1 MTIDMSQF
9 YEVFFDEAEELL
21 AEAERLL
28 LSIDMENPD
37 AEDLNAIFRAAH
49 SIKGGAATFGFMDM
63 TEITHVLENLLDK
76 IRKNEMALTAEHVD
90 AFLAAKDVLKME
102 LDGHRLASEVDQTQV
117 AEVKA
122 KLKSFAEAGGI
133 VIKPASVAMPDQAP
147 VPAPISVVTAPVE
160 ASPLAPDD
168 VLTKFNIVLPEI
180 TEKDAANLQEEL
192 GLLGDVVSS
201 KNENG
206 RFVFMLTTDSTQADI
221 ISICSFVLDPDEMVI
236 TLAGAESV
244 AIEAP

>member
-37 AEDLNAIFRAAH
+37 SEDLNAIFRAAH

-102 LDGHRLASEVDQTQV
+102 LDGHRLASEVDQDQV
-117 AEVKA
+117 AK
-122 KLKSFAEAGGI
+122 
-133 VIKPASVAMPDQAP
+133 
-147 VPAPISVVTAPVE
+147 
-160 ASPLAPDD
+160 
-168 VLTKFNIVLPEI
+168 
-180 TEKDAANLQEEL
+180 
-192 GLLGDVVSS
+192 
-201 KNENG
+201 
-206 RFVFMLTTDSTQADI
+206 
-221 ISICSFVLDPDEMVI
+221 
-236 TLAGAESV
+236 
-244 AIEAP
+244 